1 MPLMPVITN
10 MQILLFWT
18 DREAIR
24 ETGATASVIYVPPP
38 GAADA
43 IMEAMEAEVP
53 LGKKRLSYLDLFC
66 AVDTGYGL

>member
-1 MPLMPVITN
+1 M
-10 MQILLFWT
+10 FS
-18 DREAIR
+18 EAIR

-53 LGKKRLSYLDLFC
+53 LGRSRVESRVGADS
-66 AVDTGYGL
+66 

>member
-1 MPLMPVITN
+1 MYLYIS
-10 MQILLFWT
+10 IIASLLSFS
-18 DREAIR
+18 EAIR

-53 LGKKRLSYLDLFC
+53 LGKFPS
-66 AVDTGYGL
+66 